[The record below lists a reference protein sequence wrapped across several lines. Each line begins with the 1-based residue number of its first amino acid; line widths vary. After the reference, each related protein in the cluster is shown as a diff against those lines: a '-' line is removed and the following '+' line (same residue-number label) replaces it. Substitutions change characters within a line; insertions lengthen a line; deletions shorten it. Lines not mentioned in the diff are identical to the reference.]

1 MAAVEKVNMSSHVLD
16 IQHDLSVQARGLS
29 KPGPP
34 ERVDGMTVGLVTM
47 SGQSPHGGERHPDG
61 DEILLVVA
69 GTLRL
74 MSDSSPTPLEVSAG
88 SACIVRK
95 GEWHQI
101 ECDGQAQF
109 VHITPGP
116 RHDVRFETKFQSF
129 R

>member
-1 MAAVEKVNMSSHVLD
+1 MASVEKVDLSSHVLD
-16 IQHDLSVQARGLS
+16 IQRDLSVQARALS

-34 ERVDGMTVGLVTM
+34 EQVDGMTVGLVTM
-47 SGQSPHGGERHPDG
+47 SGQSPHGGERHRDG
-61 DEILLVVA
+61 DKILLVVA
-69 GTLRL
+69 GTVRL
-74 MSDSSPTPLEVSAG
+74 LYDSGTAPLELSAG

-101 ECDGQAQF
+101 ECDAEAQF

-116 RHDVRFETKFQSF
+116 RHDVRFETRFQSF